1 MPFKIFFACLPNS
14 WNFKLKLVCMDTV
27 SALKFIG
34 KIHSELKR
42 VEDCPLQEN
51 ENAPAAV
58 VEIFPEFIEGIK
70 DVKVGSKLILLTWLH
85 QADRTVIKC
94 VPRNNY
100 DLLMVG
106 VFSTRSPD
114 RPNPIGIHS
123 VKVLS
128 IENNKL
134 KVSALEALDQT
145 PLIDIK
151 PLLN

>member
-1 MPFKIFFACLPNS
+1 MEQTLKI
-14 WNFKLKLVCMDTV
+14 
-27 SALKFIG
+27 IG

-51 ENAPAAV
+51 ENAPEAI
-58 VEIFPEFIEGIK
+58 VEIFPEFLEGIK
-70 DVKVGSKLILLTWLH
+70 NINPGSKILLLTWLH
-85 QADRTVIKC
+85 QADRSVIKC

-100 DLLMVG
+100 NSPMIG

-128 IENNKL
+128 IENTSL
-134 KVSALEALDQT
+134 KVSALEVLDQT

-151 PLLN
+151 PVLN

>member
-1 MPFKIFFACLPNS
+1 MEQSLTI
-14 WNFKLKLVCMDTV
+14 
-27 SALKFIG
+27 IG

-42 VEDCPLQEN
+42 IEDCPLQGN
-51 ENAPAAV
+51 ESAPAAV
-58 VEIFPEFIEGIK
+58 LEIFPEFLEGIK
-70 DVKVGSKLILLTWLH
+70 DIKAGSKILLLTWLH
-85 QADRTVIKC
+85 QADRSILKC

-100 DLLMVG
+100 DLPMVG

-123 VKVLS
+123 VEVLS

-134 KVSALEALDQT
+134 NVSALEVLDQT

-151 PLLN
+151 PVLD

>member
-1 MPFKIFFACLPNS
+1 MEQTLKI
-14 WNFKLKLVCMDTV
+14 
-27 SALKFIG
+27 IG

-51 ENAPAAV
+51 ENAPEAT
-58 VEIFPEFIEGIK
+58 VEIFPGFIEGIK
-70 DVKVGSKLILLTWLH
+70 NLKPGSKILLLTWLH
-85 QADRTVIKC
+85 QADRSVIKC

-100 DLLMVG
+100 DSPMIG

-123 VKVLS
+123 VKILS
-128 IENNKL
+128 IENNRL
-134 KVSALEALDQT
+134 KVSALEVLDQT

-151 PLLN
+151 PVFN